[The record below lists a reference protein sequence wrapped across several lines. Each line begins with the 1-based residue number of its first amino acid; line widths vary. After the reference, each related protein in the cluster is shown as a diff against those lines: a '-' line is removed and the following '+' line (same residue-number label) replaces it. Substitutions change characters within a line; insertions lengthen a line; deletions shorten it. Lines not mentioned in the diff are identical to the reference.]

1 MNDKSV
7 NKCDVSVVIRVRN
20 EEQWI
25 GYAIQSLL
33 DYLLKPEIVIVDNK
47 STDES
52 LNIVKH
58 FQQDPELNDKSNPQY
73 TKINILNIDDYSP
86 GRGINLGVKN
96 CNNNYILVISSHCIL
111 TKIDMEKHKRDLE
124 KYVCIFGNQIPV
136 WMGKKI
142 KKRYLW
148 SHFQEKEI
156 VNMHSKMEDRYFM
169 HNALALYKKSTLIAN
184 PFDEHLLSKEDRYWA
199 NKFINNG
206 SSILYDPKLE
216 ALHNYTVNGNTW
228 KGIG

>member
-1 MNDKSV
+1 MNDKSAK
-7 NKCDVSVVIRVRN
+7 KCDVSVVIRVRN
-20 EEQWI
+20 EERWI
-25 GYAIQSLL
+25 GYAIQSVL

-58 FQQDPELNDKSNPQY
+58 FQQDPELNDKNNPQY

-86 GRGINLGVKN
+86 GRAINLGVKN
-96 CNNNYILVISSHCIL
+96 CNNNYILVISGHCIV
-111 TKIDMEKHKRDLE
+111 TKIDMEKHKIDLE
-124 KYVCIFGNQIPV
+124 KHVCIFGNQIPV

-148 SHFQEKEI
+148 SHFQKKEI
-156 VNMHSKMEDRYFM
+156 VNMHSKMENRYFM
-169 HNALALYKKSTLIAN
+169 HNALALYKKSTLMAN
-184 PFDEHLLSKEDRYWA
+184 PFDEHLLGKEDRYWA
-199 NKFINNG
+199 NKSINTG

-216 ALHNYTVNGNTW
+216 ALHNYTDNGNTW
-228 KGIG
+228 KGLG